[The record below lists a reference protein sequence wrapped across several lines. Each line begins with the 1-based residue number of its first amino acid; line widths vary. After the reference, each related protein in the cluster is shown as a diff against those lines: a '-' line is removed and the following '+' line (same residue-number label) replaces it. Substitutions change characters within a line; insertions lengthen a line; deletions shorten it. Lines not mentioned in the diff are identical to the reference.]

1 MAYPVI
7 SFIDLLDGIEKTG
20 SVLIVFEDGLL
31 FISSGCYVI
40 YCSWVFYTEGSDHNR
55 YLSFRRNDVKKIDLT
70 LSFSFR
76 IIYCGRAISDSWL
89 VEKKTKEKGFSL
101 GFFKEEYVK
110 QFPAATV
117 WREGR
122 IVAFANIWQG
132 AGKEEI
138 SIDLMCYQPEA
149 PHGVMEYLFIELI
162 LWGKREGYHWF
173 SLGMAPLCSVME
185 NIFTIFRVCV
195 TTRRSSI
202 RSGSLATWF
211 LPEV

>member
-1 MAYPVI
+1 MVIHKAVGMAYPVI

-70 LSFSFR
+70 LSF
-76 IIYCGRAISDSWL
+76 
-89 VEKKTKEKGFSL
+89 
-101 GFFKEEYVK
+101 
-110 QFPAATV
+110 
-117 WREGR
+117 
-122 IVAFANIWQG
+122 
-132 AGKEEI
+132 
-138 SIDLMCYQPEA
+138 
-149 PHGVMEYLFIELI
+149 
-162 LWGKREGYHWF
+162 
-173 SLGMAPLCSVME
+173 
-185 NIFTIFRVCV
+185 
-195 TTRRSSI
+195 